1 MISAI
6 DRPFRKLCSGL
17 LDFALP
23 PRCAGCAEIVGEV
36 DGFCPGCWSQIVWLG
51 EGGCSCCGLPLEATD
66 AALCGRCIAKPPP
79 LDRMRAAVAY
89 GEVPRVIAL
98 RLKYGR
104 KIALARTMARYMAP
118 LLGTPDAM
126 SLVVPVP
133 LHRWRL
139 WNRGFNQSGLVA
151 RELGRRWGL
160 PVEHQLL
167 LRPKR
172 TPPLKGMN
180 YQQRRAAVAGAFATA
195 PATRLDGRTIILV
208 DDVLTS
214 GSTAEACARTL
225 RKAGAERVELISWA
239 RVVRLAMLMR

>member
-23 PRCAGCAEIVGEV
+23 PRCAGCAEIIGEV
-36 DGFCPGCWSQIVWLG
+36 DGFCPGCWSQLTWLG
-51 EGGCSCCGLPLEATD
+51 ESGCNCCGLPLEATE
-66 AALCGRCIAKPPP
+66 AALCGRCIAVPPP

-104 KIALARTMARYMAP
+104 KIALARTMARFMAP
-118 LLGTPDAM
+118 LLGPPDPTSM
-126 SLVVPVP
+126 VVPVP

-139 WNRGFNQSGLVA
+139 WSRGFNQSGLVA

-167 LRPKR
+167 LRAKR

-180 YQQRRAAVAGAFATA
+180 YQQRHAAVAGAFAVA
-195 PATRLDGRTIILV
+195 PTNRLDGRTIILV

-214 GSTAEACARTL
+214 GSTAEACAQTL
-225 RKAGAERVELISWA
+225 RKAGAGRVELISWA
-239 RVVRLAMLMR
+239 RVVRPAMLMR